1 MDQLNKIDYMIK
13 SLYLAKDEI
22 KYAQEYNLRK
32 GNDKIMGHD
41 FYSGYGYNH
50 RTPNG
55 TIIRESMKMVSR
67 IAVQIANECTLSN
80 YCDEIFRKDERNE

>member
-1 MDQLNKIDYMIK
+1 MQLVK

-32 GNDKIMGHD
+32 GNDETMGRD
-41 FYSGYGYNH
+41 FYSSYVDNH

-55 TIIRESMKMVSR
+55 TIIRESLRMVSR
-67 IAVQIANECTLSN
+67 LAAQVANECTLSV
-80 YCDEIFRKDERNE
+80 YCDEVFREKG

>member
-1 MDQLNKIDYMIK
+1 MNQLNKIDYMIK

-32 GNDKIMGHD
+32 GNDETMGRD

-55 TIIRESMKMVSR
+55 TIIRESLKMVSR
-67 IAVQIANECTLSN
+67 LAAQVANECVLTN
-80 YCDEIFRKDERNE
+80 YCDEVFREGRKV

>member
-32 GNDKIMGHD
+32 GNAETMGRD

-55 TIIRESMKMVSR
+55 TIIRESLKMVSR
-67 IAVQIANECTLSN
+67 IAAQVANECILTN
-80 YCDEIFRKDERNE
+80 YCDEVFKEDGKV

>member
-32 GNDKIMGHD
+32 GNDETMGRD
-41 FYSGYGYNH
+41 FYSNYGCNH
-50 RTPNG
+50 RTTNG
-55 TIIRESMKMVSR
+55 TIIRESLRMVSR
-67 IAVQIANECTLSN
+67 LAAQVANECTLSV
-80 YCDEIFRKDERNE
+80 YCDDVFRKNGD

>member
-1 MDQLNKIDYMIK
+1 MDQLNKIDYMIE

-32 GNDKIMGHD
+32 GNDEMMGHD

-50 RTPNG
+50 RVTENG
-55 TIIRESMKMVSR
+55 IKTRSAGCKRMYI
-67 IAVQIANECTLSN
+67 N
-80 YCDEIFRKDERNE
+80 

>member
-1 MDQLNKIDYMIK
+1 LQLVK

-32 GNDKIMGHD
+32 GNDETMGRD

-55 TIIRESMKMVSR
+55 TIIRESLKMVSR
-67 IAVQIANECTLSN
+67 IAVQVANECTLSV
-80 YCDEIFRKDERNE
+80 YCDEVFRERVKYG

>member
-13 SLYLAKDEI
+13 TLYLAKDEI

-32 GNDKIMGHD
+32 ENDEAMGHD

-55 TIIRESMKMVSR
+55 TIIRESLKMVSR
-67 IAVQIANECTLSN
+67 IAAQVANECILTN
-80 YCDEIFRKDERNE
+80 YCDEVFREDCKV

>member
-22 KYAQEYNLRK
+22 EYAQEYNLRK
-32 GNDKIMGHD
+32 GNDETMGHD
-41 FYSGYGYNH
+41 FYSGYGYSH

-55 TIIRESMKMVSR
+55 TIIRESLKMVSR
-67 IAVQIANECTLSN
+67 IAAQVANECILTN
-80 YCDEIFRKDERNE
+80 YCSEIFRKDEY

>member
-1 MDQLNKIDYMIK
+1 MISCLQLVK

-32 GNDKIMGHD
+32 GNDETTGRD

-55 TIIRESMKMVSR
+55 TIIRESLRMVSR
-67 IAVQIANECTLSN
+67 LAAQVANECILTN
-80 YCDEIFRKDERNE
+80 YCDEVFREDCKV

>member
-13 SLYLAKDEI
+13 TLYLAKDEI
-22 KYAQEYNLRK
+22 KYAQGYNLQK
-32 GNDKIMGHD
+32 ENDEIMGCD

-55 TIIRESMKMVSR
+55 TIIRESLKMVSR
-67 IAVQIANECTLSN
+67 LAAQVANECTLTQ
-80 YCDEIFRKDERNE
+80 YCDDIFKDFK

>member
-1 MDQLNKIDYMIK
+1 MQLVK

-32 GNDKIMGHD
+32 GNDEMMGRD
-41 FYSGYGYNH
+41 CYSGYGYNH

-55 TIIRESMKMVSR
+55 TIIRESLKMVSR
-67 IAVQIANECTLSN
+67 IAMQVANECILTN
-80 YCDEIFRKDERNE
+80 YCDEVFREDGEI

>member
-1 MDQLNKIDYMIK
+1 MDQLNKIDYMIN

-32 GNDKIMGHD
+32 GNDEITGCD
-41 FYSGYGYNH
+41 FYLNYGCDH

-55 TIIRESMKMVSR
+55 TIIRESLRMVSR
-67 IAVQIANECTLSN
+67 IAAQVANECTLTQ
-80 YCDEIFRKDERNE
+80 YCDDIFKDFE

>member
-1 MDQLNKIDYMIK
+1 MDQLNKIDYTIK
-13 SLYLAKDEI
+13 TLYLAKDEI

-32 GNDKIMGHD
+32 GNDETMGRD

-55 TIIRESMKMVSR
+55 TIIRESLRMVSR
-67 IAVQIANECTLSN
+67 LAAQVANECTLSV
-80 YCDEIFRKDERNE
+80 YCDEVFRKEG

>member
-32 GNDKIMGHD
+32 GNDETMGRD

-55 TIIRESMKMVSR
+55 TIIRESLKMVSR
-67 IAVQIANECTLSN
+67 LAAQVANECILTS
-80 YCDEIFRKDERNE
+80 YCDEVFREDGEV

>member
-1 MDQLNKIDYMIK
+1 MDQLNKIDYMIE

-32 GNDKIMGHD
+32 GNDEMMGRD

-55 TIIRESMKMVSR
+55 TIIRESLKMVSR
-67 IAVQIANECTLSN
+67 IAMQVANECILTN
-80 YCDEIFRKDERNE
+80 YCDEVFREDGEI

>member
-32 GNDKIMGHD
+32 ENDKTMGRD
-41 FYSGYGYNH
+41 FYSSYVDNH
-50 RTPNG
+50 RTQNG
-55 TIIRESMKMVSR
+55 TIIRESLRMVSR
-67 IAVQIANECTLSN
+67 LAAQVANECTLSM
-80 YCDEIFRKDERNE
+80 